1 MNQEPVPTNAR
12 ISARSTVAIHGPA
25 RFHPPAHG
33 HIITPGKPP
42 QKVHTLLTSY
52 YPYQRPKLSDPAH
65 GTPRLQPRRDGRVRC
80 SAWLA
85 VSIMVNTLSLAVC
98 YVLPPQQRLH
108 WLTVEW

>member
-52 YPYQRPKLSDPAH
+52 YPYQRPKLSDGLGGAGGAH
-65 GTPRLQPRRDGRVRC
+65 RALTTSRDARTDGAEAVRC
-80 SAWLA
+80 SAWLDH
-85 VSIMVNTLSLAVC
+85 V
-98 YVLPPQQRLH
+98 VLTQPFFCSM
-108 WLTVEW
+108 